1 MANKFSSKLLGP
13 SLSEGSHQDL
23 SLESTLW
30 DLPLYDFQVKSSC
43 LAVAVAEM
51 FEQHPLVP
59 GVVLMEAEEF
69 AGMISR
75 RQLLEYLLKPQGPE
89 LFLHLPLKVLY
100 SYARLEILLLAE
112 STTILAAAP
121 QALRRSPELQAEPIV
136 VQIDSQSYR
145 LLDPNAL
152 NIAYWQIRGIE
163 TQVRYERA
171 QTQMIQSEKMAS
183 LGRLVN
189 GVAHEILDPVGFIWG
204 NLTYV
209 TDYSKN
215 LMELLSAYDAHC
227 TEPPPEIAR
236 LKEEIDYDFLQNDF
250 LRTVASIK
258 SGAERLSKLATSL
271 QNFCHIDDIYP
282 KPTDLHA
289 NIDSILLLLKSRLTR
304 EIQVVKNYGYLPPVP
319 CYAGQLNQVFM
330 NILTNAIHTL
340 INEAVGQELAKEF
353 KGGGL
358 RDADRQPKIEITT
371 QVCCP
376 EPAPDLDKLHV
387 RWVSICI
394 ADNGPGMS
402 PSKYKKIIESFS
414 TEKRAL
420 KETSLAVSY
429 QIVTG
434 KHGGAFR
441 MRSELGRGTEFEI
454 LLPLA

>member
-1 MANKFSSKLLGP
+1 MANKFSSQLLGP
-13 SLSEGSHQDL
+13 SLSEGSPQDL

-30 DLPLYDFQVKSSC
+30 DLPLYEFQVDSSC
-43 LAVAVAEM
+43 KTIAVAEI
-51 FEQHPLVP
+51 FEEHPLVP
-59 GVVLMEAEEF
+59 GVVLLEAGEF

-75 RQLLEYLLKPQGPE
+75 SQLLEYFLKPQGPE

-100 SYARLEILLLAE
+100 SYARVEILLLAE
-112 STTILAAAP
+112 TTTILTAAP
-121 QALRRSPELQAEPIV
+121 KALRRSRQLQSEPIV

-145 LLDPNAL
+145 LLDPHAL

-171 QTQMIQSEKMAS
+171 QTQMLQTEKMAS

-204 NLTYV
+204 NLTYIS
-209 TDYSKN
+209 DYSKN
-215 LMELLSAYDAHC
+215 LMELLSVYDAHC
-227 TEPPPEIAR
+227 TEPPPEIAG

-289 NIDSILLLLKSRLTR
+289 NIDSIVLLLKSRLTK
-304 EIQVVKNYGYLPPVP
+304 EIQVVKNYGNLPPVP

-330 NILTNAIHTL
+330 NILTNAIDTL
-340 INEAVGQELAKEF
+340 INEAVAQELAKEF
-353 KGGGL
+353 KGERV
-358 RDADRQPKIEITT
+358 RDFDRQPQIAITT
-371 QVCCP
+371 KVCCP
-376 EPAPDLDKLHV
+376 EPATDLDTLHV

-414 TEKRAL
+414 TQKRAL
-420 KETSLAVSY
+420 KESSLAVCY
-429 QIVTG
+429 QIVRG

-441 MRSELGRGTEFEI
+441 MRSELGSGTQFEI

>member
-1 MANKFSSKLLGP
+1 VANKFSSQLLGP
-13 SLSEGSHQDL
+13 SVSEGSPQDL

-30 DLPLYDFQVKSSC
+30 DLPLYEFQVDSSC
-43 LAVAVAEM
+43 KTIAVAEI
-51 FEQHPLVP
+51 FEEHPLVP
-59 GVVLMEAEEF
+59 GVVLLEAGEF

-75 RQLLEYLLKPQGPE
+75 SQLLEYFLKSQGPE
-89 LFLHLPLKVLY
+89 LFLNLPLKVLY
-100 SYARLEILLLAE
+100 SYARVEILLLAE
-112 STTILAAAP
+112 TTTILTAAP
-121 QALRRSPELQAEPIV
+121 KALRRSRQLQSEPIV

-145 LLDPNAL
+145 LLDPHAL

-171 QTQMIQSEKMAS
+171 QTQMLQSEKMAS

-204 NLTYV
+204 NLTYIS
-209 TDYSKN
+209 DYSKN
-215 LMELLSAYDAHC
+215 LMELLSVYEAHC
-227 TEPPPEIAR
+227 TEPPPEIAQ

-289 NIDSILLLLKSRLTR
+289 NIDSIVLLLKSRLTK
-304 EIQVVKNYGYLPPVP
+304 EIQVVKNYGNLPPVP

-330 NILTNAIHTL
+330 NILTNAIDTL
-340 INEAVGQELAKEF
+340 INEAVAQELAKEF
-353 KGGGL
+353 KGERL
-358 RDADRQPKIEITT
+358 RDFDRQPQIEITT

-376 EPAPDLDKLHV
+376 EPATDLDTLHV

-394 ADNGPGMS
+394 ADNGPGLS

-414 TEKRAL
+414 TQKRAL
-420 KETSLAVSY
+420 KETSLAVCY
-429 QIVTG
+429 QIVRG

-441 MRSELGRGTEFEI
+441 MRSELGTGTQFEI

>member
-1 MANKFSSKLLGP
+1 VANKFSSQLLGP
-13 SLSEGSHQDL
+13 SLSEGSPQDL

-30 DLPLYDFQVKSSC
+30 DLPLYEFQVDSSC
-43 LAVAVAEM
+43 KTIAVAEI
-51 FEQHPLVP
+51 FEEHPLVP
-59 GVVLMEAEEF
+59 GVVLLEAGEF

-75 RQLLEYLLKPQGPE
+75 SQLLEYFLKPQGPE

-100 SYARLEILLLAE
+100 SYARVEILLLAE
-112 STTILAAAP
+112 TTTILTAAP
-121 QALRRSPELQAEPIV
+121 KALRRSRQLQSEPIV

-145 LLDPNAL
+145 LLDPHAL

-171 QTQMIQSEKMAS
+171 QTQMLQSEKMAS

-204 NLTYV
+204 NLTYI

-215 LMELLSAYDAHC
+215 LMELLSVYDAHC
-227 TEPPPEIAR
+227 TEPPPEIAG

-289 NIDSILLLLKSRLTR
+289 NIDSIVLLLKSRLTK
-304 EIQVVKNYGYLPPVP
+304 EIQVVKNYGHLPPVP

-330 NILTNAIHTL
+330 NILTNAIDTL
-340 INEAVGQELAKEF
+340 INEAVAQELAKEF
-353 KGGGL
+353 KGEGV
-358 RDADRQPKIEITT
+358 RDFDRQPQIAITT

-376 EPAPDLDKLHV
+376 EPAADLDTLHV

-394 ADNGPGMS
+394 ADNGPGLS

-414 TEKRAL
+414 TQKRAL
-420 KETSLAVSY
+420 KETSLAVCY
-429 QIVTG
+429 QIVRG

-441 MRSELGRGTEFEI
+441 MRSELGSGTQFEI

>member
-1 MANKFSSKLLGP
+1 MANKFSSQLLGP
-13 SLSEGSHQDL
+13 SLSEGSPQDL

-30 DLPLYDFQVKSSC
+30 DLPLYEFQVDSSC
-43 LAVAVAEM
+43 KTIAVAEI
-51 FEQHPLVP
+51 FEEHPLVP
-59 GVVLMEAEEF
+59 GVVLLEAGEF

-75 RQLLEYLLKPQGPE
+75 SQLLEYFLKSQGPE

-100 SYARLEILLLAE
+100 SYARVEILLLAE
-112 STTILAAAP
+112 TTTILTAAP
-121 QALRRSPELQAEPIV
+121 KALRRSRQLQSEPIV

-145 LLDPNAL
+145 LLDPHAL

-171 QTQMIQSEKMAS
+171 QTQMLQSEKMAS

-204 NLTYV
+204 NLTYIS
-209 TDYSKN
+209 DYSKN
-215 LMELLSAYDAHC
+215 LMELLSVYDAHC
-227 TEPPPEIAR
+227 TEPPPEIAG
-236 LKEEIDYDFLQNDF
+236 LKEEIDYDFLQKDF

-289 NIDSILLLLKSRLTR
+289 NIDSIVLLLKSRLTK
-304 EIQVVKNYGYLPPVP
+304 EIQVVKNYGNLPPVP

-330 NILTNAIHTL
+330 NILTNAIDTL
-340 INEAVGQELAKEF
+340 INEAVAQELAKEF
-353 KGGGL
+353 KGERV
-358 RDADRQPKIEITT
+358 RDFDRQPQIAITT
-371 QVCCP
+371 KVCCP
-376 EPAPDLDKLHV
+376 EPATDLDTLHV

-414 TEKRAL
+414 TQKRAL
-420 KETSLAVSY
+420 KETSLAVCY
-429 QIVTG
+429 QIVRG

-441 MRSELGRGTEFEI
+441 MRSELGSGTQFEI